1 MSGYIADTE
10 RLILR
15 RYTKEDLHDLHEY
28 LSDAEVVRFEPYK
41 PLTIDEV
48 KENLEWRIGT
58 DEMVAVELKDSHKM
72 IGNVY
77 LGKRDF
83 EALEIGYVFNRNYWG
98 HGYAAESCKALINQ
112 AFASG
117 VHRIYAECDPQ
128 NENSWR
134 LLESLGF
141 RREAHLRQNV
151 YFWRD
156 ESGNPLWKDTYLYA
170 KLDTDE

>member
-1 MSGYIADTE
+1 M
-10 RLILR
+10 
-15 RYTKEDLHDLHEY
+15 
-28 LSDAEVVRFEPYK
+28 
-41 PLTIDEV
+41 
-48 KENLEWRIGT
+48 
-58 DEMVAVELKDSHKM
+58 
-72 IGNVY
+72 
-77 LGKRDF
+77 
-83 EALEIGYVFNRNYWG
+83 
-98 HGYAAESCKALINQ
+98 INQ